1 LASNQIYHG
10 SATHEKTLHPYLA
23 TDKEND
29 MRWKLFTLLAV
40 LALMVSTASPV
51 KVKAQGLVEYALI
64 LVVVGIGEN
73 ETAEIYWGQE
83 FQPGGPQGQGSIK
96 NAFLYKPNI
105 LIVTNTEDATCTQA
119 INIAPR
125 STVFGVP
132 IPPTAV
138 SKEFGFVTLDHGEP
152 IELTD
157 GCFKELKSQRV
168 VIQVGDRRFK
178 LSDNNSP
185 FSATVP
191 VGVGRLKALW
201 YSIYNSSTGKTVASS
216 GKVTDSITFFDS
228 EGNETN

>member
-1 LASNQIYHG
+1 
-10 SATHEKTLHPYLA
+10 
-23 TDKEND
+23 
-29 MRWKLFTLLAV
+29 MRWKQFTLLAV

-105 LIVTNTEDATCTQA
+105 LIVTNTEDATCTQT

-138 SKEFGFVTLDHGEP
+138 SKGFGFVTLDHGEP

-157 GCFKELKSQRV
+157 GCFKELKNQRV
-168 VIQVGDRRFK
+168 VIQVGDSRFK

-185 FSATVP
+185 FPATVP
-191 VGVGRLKALW
+191 AGFPHLQLLG
-201 YSIYNSSTGKTVASS
+201 YSIVDSTGATVAAGGYTTRIRFQRDAESP
-216 GKVTDSITFFDS
+216 
-228 EGNETN
+228 N